1 MHMDGWQLVHGVG
14 SDPAGPYRFVSTLAG
29 IPASAYNPH
38 TARLPDGRYLLYHGG
53 ARTSP
58 TPKGYAATCTGNE
71 TAPSAASG
79 TEADDDDA
87 PQNCTIADCFNQLC
101 QPQAGNSD
109 SACIDAGCVLD
120 PGFGECYPP
129 AWNTSSSIHVRIS
142 HSAGGPWLNST
153 EVNIQGMSNIL
164 KIAAEAADN
173 PSPLVIPNASS
184 PSGYTILMAF
194 RFPGGDSWCG
204 KPRCAPSV
212 IGLAKAEVRAMPPRL
227 HECDLLSR

>member
-1 MHMDGWQLVHGVG
+1 MPRFREMTVMWSGIAANPTVDLQLKMFENN
-14 SDPAGPYRFVSTLAG
+14 SFV
-29 IPASAYNPH
+29 P
-38 TARLPDGRYLLYHGG
+38 
-53 ARTSP
+53 
-58 TPKGYAATCTGNE
+58 
-71 TAPSAASG
+71 
-79 TEADDDDA
+79 
-87 PQNCTIADCFNQLC
+87 
-101 QPQAGNSD
+101 
-109 SACIDAGCVLD
+109 ACIDAGCVLD

-142 HSAGGPWLNST
+142 HSAGGPWVNST